1 MSKSLILWPCFGLI
15 VAFIGKYLSD
25 VGVFRQIE
33 TKGLDQ
39 CRLIV
44 PPDGGNSFE

>member
-1 MSKSLILWPCFGLI
+1 MVLWPCFGIIL
-15 VAFIGKYLSD
+15 AFLGKYLIDS
-25 VGVFRQIE
+25 GLFRHIE

-44 PPDGGNSFE
+44 PPDGGNLSK